1 MIFLWGRQNQSYK
14 NYPNFFFSLSFY
26 KYTKEI
32 STGKKTKLLKN
43 IQEKHVICLHLHF
56 QRPRVNNHKMNSQ
69 HQPQFILCHRD
80 LCFSVRLKPSFLL
93 HSHPKKSVWQVWLKV
108 VRRIHLPQSNTG
120 VHVEFSTLLKKF
132 SRKWKTHLPADTN
145 QIKCSLGALKLNLI
159 FFVFQL
165 CFTLRCGW
173 GTETFTV
180 CLKWLV
186 AATKT
191 SGNGFSILA
200 FS

>member
-1 MIFLWGRQNQSYK
+1 METWFFCGGVKISLTKTTQT
-14 NYPNFFFSLSFY
+14 FFFHSVFTNTLKKSPQ
-26 KYTKEI
+26 
-32 STGKKTKLLKN
+32 GKKQNSWKR

-80 LCFSVRLKPSFLL
+80 LCFSVRLTPSFLL

-108 VRRIHLPQSNTG
+108 VRRIHLLQSNTG
-120 VHVEFSTLLKKF
+120 VHVEFST
-132 SRKWKTHLPADTN
+132 RWKWKTHLPADTN

-191 SGNGFSILA
+191 SGNGFSIVA